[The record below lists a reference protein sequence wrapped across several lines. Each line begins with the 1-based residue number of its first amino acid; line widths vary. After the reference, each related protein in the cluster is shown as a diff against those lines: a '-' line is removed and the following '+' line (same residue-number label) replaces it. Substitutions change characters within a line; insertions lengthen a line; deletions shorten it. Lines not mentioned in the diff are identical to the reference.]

1 MTDSTIPCGKADERY
16 QPQEHC
22 LFCLEMSCLL
32 CQTLQGEVYEMYESS
47 SYLRLCL
54 GMQGGRGMEVTPL
67 ALTSTSVADQFP
79 VGRQLHQA
87 QPCIC
92 SSHNICH
99 IVIPRTSTRSCVIL
113 RAHPHSQLTLT
124 VSSASQSAQP
134 HTQFVLT
141 LNTILKD
148 SSSHVQAHESDLC
161 VHFLVPAML
170 TALLLH
176 CWSTHQ

>member
-1 MTDSTIPCGKADERY
+1 
-16 QPQEHC
+16 
-22 LFCLEMSCLL
+22 MSCLL
-32 CQTLQGEVYEMYESS
+32 CQTLQGKVYEMYESS

-113 RAHPHSQLTLT
+113 RAHPHSQLSLT
-124 VSSASQSAQP
+124 VSSASHSIRP
-134 HTQFVLT
+134 HSIPSSKTHPHMCKLMSLIFVCIFWSLPCSLPCFCIVGQCISSDSVSSTQQY
-141 LNTILKD
+141 I
-148 SSSHVQAHESDLC
+148 ESEE
-161 VHFLVPAML
+161 HAASKRFA
-170 TALLLH
+170 
-176 CWSTHQ
+176 WSESGT